1 MDNKNRV
8 TTKNVMKLVVEDI
21 TDFITR
27 FVKEHSSVTILI
39 PSGSVLNH
47 RIVEA
52 VTAKS
57 SDVNLLEGI
66 KSVVCKLT
74 VEEVDNIVL
83 RKDSLFRQVYGKNF
97 NQAYG
102 ELCSYFDEMDNE
114 NNGVF
119 SRHFIR
125 DSQMRDVL
133 MDTLKISPDR
143 YARDSKYINGQEILI
158 INDSISREQ
167 PIQETCRII
176 LESYAP
182 KSITVLTI
190 LSKLNEKNMAT
201 RNNNDQSMLNEV
213 FDVNGSKVFVENGEV
228 KTILSEEIQQSGYMS
243 VEDLRGILH
252 AEINKQEE
260 FSKNGSFMTAD
271 EFCQRLERLKISLI
285 NKHR

>member
-1 MDNKNRV
+1 
-8 TTKNVMKLVVEDI
+8 MKLVVEDI

-27 FVKEHSSVTILI
+27 FVEEHSSVTILI

-47 RIVEA
+47 HIVEA

-66 KSVVCKLT
+66 KSVICKLT

-83 RKDSLFRQVYGKNF
+83 RKDSLFRQVYWKNF

-102 ELCSYFDEMDNE
+102 ELCSYFDKMDNE

-190 LSKLNEKNMAT
+190 LSKLNEKIWLQEIITIN
-201 RNNNDQSMLNEV
+201 QCSMKYL
-213 FDVNGSKVFVENGEV
+213 
-228 KTILSEEIQQSGYMS
+228 M
-243 VEDLRGILH
+243 
-252 AEINKQEE
+252 
-260 FSKNGSFMTAD
+260 
-271 EFCQRLERLKISLI
+271 
-285 NKHR
+285 